1 MHNNILNGL
10 DLIDEYADTDG
21 LAGLQQRDGG
31 WTVDFEP
38 ASAAA
43 ALEWRGYATVQAIAI
58 LKRNGDRVR

>member
-1 MHNNILNGL
+1 VIDA
-10 DLIDEYADTDG
+10 DLER

-58 LKRNGDRVR
+58 LKRNGVLVR